1 MRYDN
6 SSKAVDIM
14 EELKRL
20 TEDEIEKLYVQYLD
34 ILKKYLVLQNLSK
47 KTIDR
52 TLHRA
57 GDFLYGYLNY
67 NEPLDIQQRVNAI
80 SDFFLYHAPFKFW
93 ANTAKIRE
101 YATAVKKLYLAMNHA
116 GIVSTEELALVLE
129 AIHDELDMLRD
140 REKDEE

>member
-1 MRYDN
+1 MLEGN
-6 SSKAVDIM
+6 IIKEV
-14 EELKRL
+14 KRL
-20 TEDEIEKLYVQYLD
+20 TEDEIEKLYEQYLD

-67 NEPLDIQQRVNAI
+67 NEPLDIHQGVNEI
-80 SDFFLYHAPFKFW
+80 SYFFSYHAPHRFC
-93 ANTAKIRE
+93 ANAAKIRE

-116 GIVSTEELALVLE
+116 GIVSAEELDLVLE
-129 AIHDELDMLRD
+129 AIHDELDMLRN
-140 REKDEE
+140 RKKDEE